1 YAKRRKDRKARTGV
15 APKQF
20 ILYLDEFQEYMND
33 DMPGMLDQVRG
44 GGLHMVLSH
53 QHMAHF
59 TDHPKLKESVL
70 TNARIRSVFGG
81 LSTRSAC
88 ELAEEMCLAEL
99 NERQIK
105 KALYHT
111 IHVYEEQTRTIYS
124 ESEAES
130 EMDSSGETAGSGS
143 ADGLTSTLGSS
154 SIDMRAI
161 MMPPG
166 TGMEGWFETE

>member
-1 YAKRRKDRKARTGV
+1 MGLDSVGLDIARVMDEGPIVLVNLVGSDDLPEEAAKIFAVFFLFEFFRYAKRRKDRKARTGV

-33 DMPGMLDQVRG
+33 DMAGMLDQVRG

-88 ELAEEMCLAEL
+88 ELAEEMWLA
-99 NERQIK
+99 
-105 KALYHT
+105 
-111 IHVYEEQTRTIYS
+111 
-124 ESEAES
+124 
-130 EMDSSGETAGSGS
+130 
-143 ADGLTSTLGSS
+143 
-154 SIDMRAI
+154 
-161 MMPPG
+161 
-166 TGMEGWFETE
+166 